1 MTMNQFAALC
11 GKHLIA
17 PEVALEND
25 AVVSALKRKATL
37 AELESIL
44 TAEF

>member
-25 AVVSALKRKATL
+25 AVVSALKRKVTI
-37 AELESIL
+37 AELDAIL
-44 TAEF
+44 SNEF